1 MFGDEQTG
9 LDFSARLSTAKEAKL
24 YRIIGSSLVVFYLTF
39 TPMPISC
46 PKPARMLFALLF
58 LGLSVCRLALY
69 ELYPDYLQELTQK
82 LYILL
87 SIHLDKWTVFSASNL
102 LTFGQVALSLG
113 FLVYFTLVRT
123 TREELVLELEKSLKS
138 SASDPSE
145 TTKAKLEAIVQKYM
159 PLAEAFK
166 QQQKGRKVVGLTLL
180 SAGILFL
187 GLMFYE
193 EFSD

>member
-1 MFGDEQTG
+1 M
-9 LDFSARLSTAKEAKL
+9 
-24 YRIIGSSLVVFYLTF
+24 
-39 TPMPISC
+39 
-46 PKPARMLFALLF
+46 
-58 LGLSVCRLALY
+58 
-69 ELYPDYLQELTQK
+69 
-82 LYILL
+82 
-87 SIHLDKWTVFSASNL
+87 
-102 LTFGQVALSLG
+102 SLG

-145 TTKAKLEAIVQKYM
+145 TTKAKLEVIVQKYL